1 MLISERLDHTK
12 FSNSEQVIVDYLKR
26 EQLNLEN
33 KSTTQIAK
41 ETFSSKSTIV
51 KVAKRLDFSGWND
64 FKKAYLE
71 ELRYLHSDKATVD
84 ANYPFHENDHYI
96 AIAQKIARLEQEAI
110 EDTLSLMNFSDLQ
123 KALRMFENAQSIHL
137 FAVSNNLLISEEF
150 RYNMERIKKR
160 VIVHSRQGEGR
171 YAATLMDPSECALII
186 SYSGE
191 TETLLTMVEI
201 LHKKQIPIILITS
214 LGDNSMTKLA
224 DCVLRI
230 STRERLYSK
239 IATFANDASITY
251 VLDVLYSCMFQ
262 KNYHENI
269 QLRRETSQIFE
280 SGRHSGVEF
289 IKEN

>member
-12 FSNSEQVIVDYLKR
+12 FSNSEQIIVDYLKR
-26 EQLNLEN
+26 EQLNIEN

-64 FKKAYLE
+64 FKKAYLD
-71 ELRYLHSDKATVD
+71 ELRYLNSDKATVD
-84 ANYPFHENDHYI
+84 ANYPFHENDHFI

-110 EDTLSLMNFSDLQ
+110 EDTLSLINFSDLQ
-123 KALRMFENAQSIHL
+123 KALRMFNAAKTIHL

-171 YAATLMDPSECALII
+171 YAATLMEPNECAIVI

-191 TETLLTMVEI
+191 TETLLQMVEI
-201 LHKKQIPIILITS
+201 LHQKRIPILLITS
-214 LGDNSMTKLA
+214 LGENSMSKLA

-251 VLDVLYSCMFQ
+251 LLDVLYSCMFQ
-262 KNYHENI
+262 KNYRENV

-289 IKEN
+289 LKEN